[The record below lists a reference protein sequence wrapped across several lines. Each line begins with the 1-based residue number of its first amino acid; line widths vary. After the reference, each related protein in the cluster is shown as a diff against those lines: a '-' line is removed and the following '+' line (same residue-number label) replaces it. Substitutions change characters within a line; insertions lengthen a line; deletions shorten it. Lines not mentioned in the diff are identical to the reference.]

1 MSDAQTEGVY
11 ERGGSGALADEA
23 PAALDGTAKAGP
35 RARQEAL
42 LDEAVQETFPASD
55 PISVVRIL

>member
-1 MSDAQTEGVY
+1 MTSADTGGVY
-11 ERGGSGALADEA
+11 ERGGGGALADEA
-23 PAALDGTAKAGP
+23 PSALEQAADADP

-55 PISVVRIL
+55 PIAVVRIL